1 MKCNESNIQW
11 HCIAWRKIGQDGI
24 IAAMSTAAP
33 PKQKHPQLQRLGDA
47 IRARRKA
54 LGHSQEAFA
63 DVVGLDRGYM
73 GGIERGEH
81 NLALVNILKI
91 IRALGLQP
99 SEFFKALDMVE
110 ERPAASGGA
119 EPPSPGALV
128 AQDQPAGNARSSPSR
143 HKEALKDLANL
154 LVEEAY
160 QQLLERGAQAID
172 KQRR

>member
-11 HCIAWRKIGQDGI
+11 QCIAWRKIGQDGI

-73 GGIERGEH
+73 GGIERGGH
-81 NLALVNILKI
+81 NVTLLNLLKI
-91 IRALGLQP
+91 VSKLDMSHA
-99 SEFFKALDMVE
+99 EFFSIYDRE
-110 ERPAASGGA
+110 EDDQEDEAPAR
-119 EPPSPGALV
+119 
-128 AQDQPAGNARSSPSR
+128 AQPNAAKSSSR
-143 HKEALKDLANL
+143 TK
-154 LVEEAY
+154 
-160 QQLLERGAQAID
+160 R
-172 KQRR
+172 

>member
-1 MKCNESNIQW
+1 MV
-11 HCIAWRKIGQDGI
+11 
-24 IAAMSTAAP
+24 
-33 PKQKHPQLQRLGDA
+33 
-47 IRARRKA
+47 RAKETSKPRVAELVQFGEAVRQQRKA
-54 LGHSQEAFA
+54 RGYSQEAFGDA
-63 DVVGLDRGYM
+63 CGIDRSYM